1 MVHCLKNRLSHSLG
15 RWGGRLGGVIL
26 VAMLTACAA
35 SPARQGPS
43 PVTPLIGCCR
53 LAQPDSRQQAIVN
66 TASRLVGATT
76 IESNGRRIAYD
87 CAGVVRAI
95 YLASGVD
102 LYHRAEVDS
111 TANGVRLIYNH
122 LRSYGRLHHGPVVQ
136 AGDLVFFD
144 NTWDSNG
151 DGRLNDPLTHVGIV
165 EMLEA
170 DGTVIFISR
179 LSGAIERY
187 RMNLARPHLH
197 RTVEGKVL
205 NDFLRRKHWRDG
217 EETAYLTGELFAAFG
232 TRVVK

>member
-1 MVHCLKNRLSHSLG
+1 MVHCLNIWRTDSVS
-15 RWGGRLGGVIL
+15 RLGGRFVGFFL
-26 VAMLTACAA
+26 VAMLTACAV
-35 SPARQGPS
+35 SPPRQVPS
-43 PVTPLIGCCR
+43 TVTPLVGCCR
-53 LAQPDSRQQAIVN
+53 LAHPEGRQQAIVR
-66 TASRLVGATT
+66 TAVRLVGATT

-87 CAGVVRAI
+87 CAGVVRAVYMAYGI
-95 YLASGVD
+95 D
-102 LYHRAEVDS
+102 LYHGAEVNS

-151 DGRLNDPLTHVGIV
+151 DGRFNDPLTHVGIV
-165 EMLEA
+165 EMVEA

-187 RMNLARPHLH
+187 RMNVARPNVH
-197 RTVEGKVL
+197 RTAEGKVL

-217 EETAYLTGELFAAFG
+217 AETAYLTGELFAAFG
-232 TRVVK
+232 TRVLE